1 MKFKNRAKL
10 ITGLIIF
17 VAVCAGFVLYL
28 DTARSSLDSQKAEL
42 KTNSYV
48 VGLDFS
54 GIILKQ
60 YVNEGDMVTRG
71 QNLFLVK
78 SATLTENLNNK
89 NLEQSDLLYPLD
101 KDGNIIITSSQ
112 SGLVERLNYRQG
124 SFFPAN
130 KELAY
135 ISDANSV
142 YVKAT
147 YRISP
152 RDFNNVSRDSRITV
166 RLPDGSAVS
175 GSVRNTKIV
184 SQSDIIVVEMEAKL
198 ANINATNFRTL
209 NGTPVSAK
217 LTVRERTFISQIK
230 DKLGM

>member
-17 VAVCAGFVLYL
+17 SAICVGFVLYI
-28 DTARSSLDSQKAEL
+28 DSARSSLGSQKAEL
-42 KTNSYV
+42 KTDSYA

-54 GIILKQ
+54 GIILEQ
-60 YVNEGDMVTRG
+60 YVNEGDMVKRG
-71 QNLFLVK
+71 QSLLLIK

-89 NLEQSDLLYPLD
+89 NLQQSDLLYPLD
-101 KDGNIIITSSQ
+101 KDGNVIITSSQ
-112 SGLVERLNYRQG
+112 SGLVERINYRQG

-130 KELAY
+130 KELAN
-135 ISDANSV
+135 ISDAQSV

-152 RDFNNVSRDSRITV
+152 RDFNNVTKNSRIAV
-166 RLPDGSAVS
+166 SLPDGSVVS

-209 NGTPVSAK
+209 NGTPVSAE
-217 LTVRERTFISQIK
+217 LTVRDNTFISQLK
-230 DKLGM
+230 NKLGM